1 MLHACMLTLRGIPVF
16 YSGDEIGMLN
26 DYGYHDDP
34 GRWADSRNI
43 HRGKMDWEKAEE
55 RKDLSTPTGK
65 IFHELRELVMIRR
78 FNEVFHSD
86 AHVYSIDT
94 GDNRVLG
101 IARDYKGKRMLGLF
115 NFSPDEV
122 WVDAWTGGSMMKPYG
137 SDSSSGPDLSGNSKS
152 KYGARGFIISFEQ
165 R

>member
-1 MLHACMLTLRGIPVF
+1 
-16 YSGDEIGMLN
+16 
-26 DYGYHDDP
+26 
-34 GRWADSRNI
+34 
-43 HRGKMDWEKAEE
+43 
-55 RKDLSTPTGK
+55 
-65 IFHELRELVMIRR
+65 MIRR

-86 AHVYSIDT
+86 DHVYPIDT

-137 SDSSSGPDLSGNSKS
+137 SPGSLKDIIVTKDLLQIRSGSDSSSGPDLSGNSKS

-165 R
+165 K

>member
-1 MLHACMLTLRGIPVF
+1 MTELHNCAICTVIIKCIQKEV
-16 YSGDEIGMLN
+16 
-26 DYGYHDDP
+26 
-34 GRWADSRNI
+34 
-43 HRGKMDWEKAEE
+43 
-55 RKDLSTPTGK
+55 
-65 IFHELRELVMIRR
+65 RR

-86 AHVYSIDT
+86 AHVYPIDT

-137 SDSSSGPDLSGNSKS
+137 FRWILE
-152 KYGARGFIISFEQ
+152 R
-165 R
+165 